1 MSGTPQVSEAERR
14 LAERG
19 LRIEEY
25 DRFERDAEPNAVGF
39 IGLGHDD
46 AGLYAVAYVAPR
58 TAPPVRERFADWV
71 EEKVDNY
78 LECGPM
84 RDGWVRR
91 ESDGGW
97 QLWAYTSDVTGPR
110 FPGH

>member
-1 MSGTPQVSEAERR
+1 MSGTPMVSEAELR

-25 DRFERDAEPNAVGF
+25 DQFHRDARTGAIGFVGVSR
-39 IGLGHDD
+39 DD
-46 AGLYAVAYVAPR
+46 AGTYAVAYVAPR
-58 TAPPVRERFADWV
+58 TAPDVREWFAGWV

-84 RDGWVRR
+84 RDGWRHR

-97 QLWAYTSDVTGPR
+97 ELWAYTSDAAEYGQ
-110 FPGH
+110 H